1 MNVANLRI
9 EMALLRQLG
18 AMAEAGVPIRTIL
31 MRAVADS
38 IVADTSNDVSNRDEA
53 DKLVRWYVDSM
64 INIWSAE

>member
-18 AMAEAGVPIRTIL
+18 AMAEAGVSVRTIL
-31 MRAVADS
+31 MRAVADG
-38 IVADTSNDVSNRDEA
+38 IIADPNNSVSNRDEA

-64 INIWSAE
+64 INIGGVK